1 MVNSD
6 ERSPTY
12 DIFPLRTGS
21 DRSVSLIIMF
31 LLHNDSAQ
39 PIKWSY
45 TVAQMM
51 EKFALVLMRSRLKQ
65 I

>member
-1 MVNSD
+1 MQQRITD
-6 ERSPTY
+6 
-12 DIFPLRTGS
+12 F
-21 DRSVSLIIMF
+21 IIR
-31 LLHNDSAQ
+31 HNDSAQ

-51 EKFALVLMRSRLKQ
+51 EKFAHVLMRSRLKQ